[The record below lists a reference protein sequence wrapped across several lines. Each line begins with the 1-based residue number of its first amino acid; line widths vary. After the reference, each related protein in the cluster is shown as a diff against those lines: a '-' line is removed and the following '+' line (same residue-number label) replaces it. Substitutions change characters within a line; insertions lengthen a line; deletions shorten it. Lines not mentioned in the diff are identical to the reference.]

1 LRIET
6 DTNGSTMT
14 TQTSTA
20 LTELKAPSFT
30 RAFVGFMASTGC
42 LCAVMIALSSL

>member
-20 LTELKAPSFT
+20 LPGLKAPSFT

>member
-6 DTNGSTMT
+6 DASGSTMT

-20 LTELKAPSFT
+20 LTELNAPSFA